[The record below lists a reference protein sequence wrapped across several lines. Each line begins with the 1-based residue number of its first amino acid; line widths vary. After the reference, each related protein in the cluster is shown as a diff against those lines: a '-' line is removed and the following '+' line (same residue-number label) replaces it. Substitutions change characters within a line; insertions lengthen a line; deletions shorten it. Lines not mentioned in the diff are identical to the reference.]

1 MNFEDALN
9 FLGKYRKTDKIKLLN
24 PKKMQDIAE
33 THQLLRSMIDNQD
46 PEVSIEIREGALEL
60 GDVYIRIITPQ
71 FTSYNTASLAK
82 AIQKADH
89 IDIYPTADNRIK
101 IDIMFNKAY
110 YVQTLES

>member
-1 MNFEDALN
+1 MKFEDALN
-9 FLGKYRKTDKIKLLN
+9 FLGKYLKTQKIKLLN

-60 GDVYIRIITPQ
+60 GDVYIRIIIPQ

-110 YVQTLES
+110 YVQTLKP